1 MAHNTECANNGGLW
15 RGEECG
21 GCIWVYDHL
30 VTHPRVVIASTS
42 TGATLRAA
50 PCHHQAPGRGAEV
63 NVFSFMSGEYHHH
76 HHHHCTALHYTYSL
90 ILQITRMGCIYT
102 FAPLFTLSWY
112 CSPVRDVQYHWPRIT
127 LHFLVLQL
135 VMSRDR
141 ATIYI
146 VQVLDWFCSA
156 ST

>member
-42 TGATLRAA
+42 QR
-50 PCHHQAPGRGAEV
+50 PCEQLPTPGRGAEV

-76 HHHHCTALHYTYSL
+76 HHHHHCTALH
-90 ILQITRMGCIYT
+90 ILTHTTNNKDGMHLYI
-102 FAPLFTLSWY
+102 
-112 CSPVRDVQYHWPRIT
+112 CSSPYLDI
-127 LHFLVLQL
+127 VLL
-135 VMSRDR
+135 
-141 ATIYI
+141 
-146 VQVLDWFCSA
+146 
-156 ST
+156 